1 MDCLQSLAAPVVC
14 GTSDLSASTT
24 GLGQADSSLVLY
36 IAYFPRKPA
45 LARENTTEEV
55 YAAKVEDLRVERR
68 KGYAVAW
75 VCLAHL

>member
-1 MDCLQSLAAPVVC
+1 MAPVQPDVS
-14 GTSDLSASTT
+14 GSRK
-24 GLGQADSSLVLY
+24 LGATRARANCSLVLY

-45 LARENTTEEV
+45 LARENTTEET

-75 VCLAHL
+75 VCLLHL